1 MINYRKLN
9 SVIKQLA
16 DLKLRSKKSYPET
29 TNIWKDIDQ
38 TVRGLQA
45 AERVRVDDDDDT
57 EDALAELEDSVLQ
70 LEDVFETAK
79 DKGNAARVRRLIDM
93 IYDI

>member
-29 TNIWKDIDQ
+29 NIIWKDIDQ

-45 AERVRVDDDDDT
+45 SERTHVDDDDM
-57 EDALAELEDSVLQ
+57 EEGLEELEDSVLQ
-70 LEDVFETAK
+70 LEDVFEKAK
-79 DKGNAARVRRLIDM
+79 DKENATRVRRLIDM
-93 IYDI
+93 VYDI

>member
-1 MINYRKLN
+1 MVNYRKLN
-9 SVIKQLA
+9 AVIKQLA
-16 DLKLRSKKSYPET
+16 ALKLRSKKSYPET
-29 TNIWKDIDQ
+29 NIIWKDIDQ

-45 AERVRVDDDDDT
+45 ADDDDT
-57 EDALAELEDSVLQ
+57 EDALEELEDSVLQ

-79 DKGNAARVRRLIDM
+79 DRDNAARVRRLIDM